1 MALARI
7 AARVSVGAVSGVT
20 SPPPSPH
27 QGLFDLD
34 GRVAVV
40 TGAASGLGHVIA
52 AGLAAYGASVVA
64 ADVNESGLEATVSR
78 IETADGRAV
87 AVPCDVSK
95 EASVAAMFARADDAF
110 GHVDILVN
118 DAFTPLTREAP
129 ERYPLDAWERSIRVN
144 LTGYFLC
151 AREAG
156 KRMIEAGRG
165 GSIIN
170 LSSIAGSSGIGRGNL
185 VYSVTKHG
193 VNGLTR
199 ELAIEWAKHG
209 IRVNAI
215 QPCQFLTPGLQGFID
230 AARDPNAVVQ
240 GFLRGIPLDRLGDPE
255 RDIVGPVV
263 FLASDA
269 AAMVTGVM
277 LPVDGGNLAF
287 NAGGS
292 KTW

>member
-1 MALARI
+1 MTDVPGTPRP
-7 AARVSVGAVSGVT
+7 AA
-20 SPPPSPH
+20 P
-27 QGLFDLD
+27 LFHLG
-34 GRVAVV
+34 GRVALV
-40 TGAASGLGHVIA
+40 TGAASGLGRAIA
-52 AGLAAYGASVVA
+52 VGLAAHGAAVFATDIDATGLA
-64 ADVNESGLEATVSR
+64 ATIDAVQAAGGR
-78 IETADGRAV
+78 ADGTL
-87 AVPCDVSK
+87 CDVSD
-95 EASVAAMFARADDAF
+95 EAAVATAFAALDASM
-110 GHVDILVN
+110 GRIDILVN
-118 DAFTPLTREAP
+118 DAFTPVVRATPEAF
-129 ERYPLDAWERSIRVN
+129 PLDAWQRSLAVN

-156 KRMIEAGRG
+156 RRMIAQGAG

-170 LSSIAGSSGIGRGNL
+170 ISSIAGSSALGRGNL
-185 VYSVTKHG
+185 VYSVSKHG

-199 ELAIEWAKHG
+199 ELAIEWARHG

-215 QPCQFLTPGLQGFID
+215 APSQFLTPAVRTWID
-230 AARDPNAVVQ
+230 GSPDPDALRVQ
-240 GFLRGIPLDRLGDPE
+240 LLLGIPLDRIGDPD

-269 AAMVTGVM
+269 AAMITGTL

>member
-1 MALARI
+1 M
-7 AARVSVGAVSGVT
+7 G
-20 SPPPSPH
+20 PSNTQRPA
-27 QGLFDLD
+27 LFDLT

-52 AGLAAYGASVVA
+52 AGLAAYGATVVA
-64 ADVNESGLEATVSR
+64 ADINESGLQATVQR
-78 IETADGRAV
+78 IEEAAGRALGIH
-87 AVPCDVSK
+87 CDVSD
-95 EASVAAMFARADDAF
+95 EASVGQMFARADQAF
-110 GHVDILVN
+110 GRIDILVN
-118 DAFTPLTREAP
+118 DAFTPLTREGP
-129 ERYPLDAWERSIRVN
+129 EHYPLEAWERTLRVN

-170 LSSIAGSSGIGRGNL
+170 LSSVAGSSGVGRGNF
-185 VYSVTKHG
+185 VYSVSKHG

-199 ELAIEWAKHG
+199 ELAIEWARHR

-215 QPCQFLTPGLQGFID
+215 QPCQFLTPGLQRFID
-230 AARDPNAVVQ
+230 AAPDPEAVVER
-240 GFLRGIPLDRLGDPE
+240 FLRGIPLDRLGDPE
-255 RDIVGPVV
+255 RDMVGPVV

>member
-1 MALARI
+1 MNM
-7 AARVSVGAVSGVT
+7 GAPLVDTVAGRG
-20 SPPPSPH
+20 P
-27 QGLFDLD
+27 FDLS

-40 TGAASGLGHVIA
+40 TGAASGLGHSIA
-52 AGLAAYGASVVA
+52 AGMAGHGAIVVG
-64 ADVNESGLEATVSR
+64 ADINDAGLEATVQR
-78 IETADGRAV
+78 IRRAGGTAIGV
-87 AVPCDVSK
+87 HCDVSD
-95 EASVAAMFARADDAF
+95 EASVDALYARVDAQY

-129 ERYPLDAWERSIRVN
+129 EAYSLEAWERSIRVN

-151 AREAG
+151 ARGAG
-156 KRMIEAGRG
+156 KRMIGQGRG
-165 GSIIN
+165 GSIVNI
-170 LSSIAGSSGIGRGNL
+170 SSIAGSSGMGRGNF
-185 VYSVTKHG
+185 VYSVSKHG
-193 VNGLTR
+193 VIGLTR
-199 ELAIEWAKHG
+199 ELAIEWAKHR

-215 QPCQFLTPGLQGFID
+215 QPCQFLTPGLQAFID
-230 AARDPNAVVQ
+230 AAPDPQAVIER
-240 GFLRGIPLDRLGDPE
+240 FLRGIPLDRLGDPE

-269 AAMVTGVM
+269 AAMVTGVT

>member
-1 MALARI
+1 MRHDARMLLTD
-7 AARVSVGAVSGVT
+7 VT
-20 SPPPSPH
+20 T
-27 QGLFDLD
+27 LFDLT

-40 TGAASGLGHVIA
+40 TGAASGLGRAIA
-52 AGLAAYGASVVA
+52 KGLAAYGAAVFA
-64 ADVNESGLEATVSR
+64 ADVNEVGLTETVDAVRS
-78 IETADGRAV
+78 AGGRAEG
-87 AVPCDVSK
+87 AHCDVSD
-95 EASVAAMFARADDAF
+95 EAAVAALFAAADAAF
-110 GHVDILVN
+110 GRCDILVN
-118 DAFTPLTREAP
+118 DAFTPVVRAMP
-129 ERYPLDAWERSIRVN
+129 QDFPLDAWERSIAVN

-156 KRMIEAGRG
+156 RRMIAQESG

-170 LSSIAGSSGIGRGNL
+170 ISSIAGSSALGRGNF

-199 ELAIEWAKHG
+199 ELAIEWARYG

-215 QPCQFLTPGLQGFID
+215 QPSQFLTPAVRAWIEESPDPD
-230 AARDPNAVVQ
+230 ALRVQ
-240 GFLRGIPLDRLGDPE
+240 LLRGIPLDRIGDPD
-255 RDIVGPVV
+255 RDMVGPVV

-269 AAMVTGVM
+269 AAMITGTL

>member
-1 MALARI
+1 
-7 AARVSVGAVSGVT
+7 VSVSPASVADSSG
-20 SPPPSPH
+20 S
-27 QGLFDLD
+27 LFDLT

-40 TGAASGLGHVIA
+40 TGAASGLGREIA
-52 AGLAAYGASVVA
+52 VGLARHGASVVA
-64 ADVNESGLEATVSR
+64 SDVNDAGLDETVER
-78 IETADGRAV
+78 IRNGGGSAV
-87 AVPCDVSK
+87 GTHCDVSD
-95 EASVAAMFARADDAF
+95 ETAVAAMFAFADAEM
-110 GHVDILVN
+110 GRVDILVN
-118 DAFTPLTREAP
+118 DAFLPVTRSVPEDFPLEA
-129 ERYPLDAWERSIRVN
+129 WQQSIAVN

-156 KRMIEAGRG
+156 RRMIRQGWG
-165 GSIIN
+165 GSIVNI
-170 LSSIAGSSGIGRGNL
+170 SSIAGSTGMGRGNF

-199 ELAIEWAKHG
+199 ELAVEWACHG

-215 QPCQFLTPGLQGFID
+215 QPCQFLTPALKVFIESAPD
-230 AARDPNAVVQ
+230 PQAATKR
-240 GFLRGIPLDRLGDPE
+240 FLRGIPLDRMGDPE

-269 AAMVTGVM
+269 ASMVTGTM

>member
-1 MALARI
+1 MSVSPT
-7 AARVSVGAVSGVT
+7 AAVDAAGS
-20 SPPPSPH
+20 
-27 QGLFDLD
+27 LFDLR

-40 TGAASGLGHVIA
+40 TGSASGLGRAIAVGLARHGATIVAGDINDAGLTATVEQIRA
-52 AGLAAYGASVVA
+52 AGGTAVGA
-64 ADVNESGLEATVSR
+64 R
-78 IETADGRAV
+78 
-87 AVPCDVSK
+87 CDVSD
-95 EASVAAMFARADDAF
+95 EAAVASLFEVADASA
-110 GHVDILVN
+110 GRVDILVN
-118 DAFTPLTREAP
+118 DAFCPVIRSVP
-129 ERYPLDAWERSIRVN
+129 EDFPLDDWQRAIKVN

-156 KRMIEAGRG
+156 RRMIRHGSG

-170 LSSIAGSSGIGRGNL
+170 ISSIAGSTGLGRGNF

-199 ELAIEWAKHG
+199 ELAIEWAKHR

-215 QPCQFLTPGLQGFID
+215 QPCQFLTPGLQVLID
-230 AARDPNAVVQ
+230 SAPDPAAVTER
-240 GFLRGIPLDRLGDPE
+240 FLRGIPLDRLGDPE

-269 AAMVTGVM
+269 AALVTGTL

>member
-1 MALARI
+1 MND
-7 AARVSVGAVSGVT
+7 
-20 SPPPSPH
+20 P
-27 QGLFDLD
+27 LFDLG

-40 TGAASGLGHVIA
+40 TGAASGLGRAIA
-52 AGLAAYGASVVA
+52 AGLARHGASVVG
-64 ADVNESGLEATVSR
+64 ADINEDGLAATVER
-78 IETADGRAV
+78 IRGEGGSAIGQR
-87 AVPCDVSK
+87 CDVSD
-95 EASVAAMFARADDAF
+95 EASVAALFDVVDTRL
-110 GHVDILVN
+110 GRVDILVN
-118 DAFTPLTREAP
+118 DAFRPVTRAVP
-129 ERYPLDAWERSIRVN
+129 EDFPLDAWRASIDVN
-144 LTGYFLC
+144 LTGAFLC

-156 KRMIEAGRG
+156 RRMIRQGWG

-170 LSSIAGSSGIGRGNL
+170 LSSIAGTTALGRGNF

-199 ELAIEWAKHG
+199 ELAVEWGRHR

-215 QPCQFLTPGLQGFID
+215 QPCQFLTPPLQALID
-230 AARDPNAVVQ
+230 NAPDPQAMLDR
-240 GFLRGIPLDRLGDPE
+240 FLVGIPLDRLGDPE

-269 AAMVTGVM
+269 ASMVTGTM

>member
-1 MALARI
+1 VIDGSA
-7 AARVSVGAVSGVT
+7 SGTAGVK
-20 SPPPSPH
+20 
-27 QGLFDLD
+27 GLFDLG

-40 TGAASGLGHVIA
+40 TGAASGLGHAIA
-52 AGLAAYGASVVA
+52 AGLARHGASIVA
-64 ADVNESGLEATVSR
+64 GDINAIGLQATMDRIVEAGGKA
-78 IETADGRAV
+78 IAV
-87 AVPCDVSK
+87 ECDVSE
-95 EASVAAMFARADDAF
+95 EASVASLFAAADGAF
-110 GHVDILVN
+110 GRVDILVN
-118 DAFTPLTREAP
+118 DAFSPVTRSTPEAF
-129 ERYPLDAWERSIRVN
+129 PLVDWERAIAVN

-156 KRMIEAGRG
+156 RRMIAQGWG
-165 GSIIN
+165 GSVVNI
-170 LSSIAGSSGIGRGNL
+170 SSIAGSSGMGRGNF

-199 ELAIEWAKHG
+199 ELAIEWARHG

-215 QPCQFLTPGLQGFID
+215 QPCQFLTPGVQKWLD
-230 AARDPNAVVQ
+230 ATPDAQAVVEH
-240 GFLRGIPLDRLGDPE
+240 FLRGIPLDRMGDPE

-269 AAMVTGVM
+269 SSMVTGTM

-292 KTW
+292 KEW

>member
-1 MALARI
+1 
-7 AARVSVGAVSGVT
+7 
-20 SPPPSPH
+20 
-27 QGLFDLD
+27 
-34 GRVAVV
+34 
-40 TGAASGLGHVIA
+40 
-52 AGLAAYGASVVA
+52 
-64 ADVNESGLEATVSR
+64 
-78 IETADGRAV
+78 
-87 AVPCDVSK
+87 
-95 EASVAAMFARADDAF
+95 MFAFADAEM
-110 GHVDILVN
+110 GRVDILVN
-118 DAFTPLTREAP
+118 DAFLPVTRSVPEDFPLEA
-129 ERYPLDAWERSIRVN
+129 WQQSIDVN

-156 KRMIEAGRG
+156 RRMIRQGWG
-165 GSIIN
+165 GSIVNI
-170 LSSIAGSSGIGRGNL
+170 SSIAGSTGMGRGNF

-199 ELAIEWAKHG
+199 ELAVEWARHG

-215 QPCQFLTPGLQGFID
+215 QPCQFLTPALKVFIES
-230 AARDPNAVVQ
+230 APDPQAVTER
-240 GFLRGIPLDRLGDPE
+240 FLRGIPLDRMGDPE

-269 AAMVTGVM
+269 ASMVTGTM